1 MHGIFPAQRNEDG
14 NNDDVTEPPKI
25 ELPKSA
31 LAAHAALDADE
42 VFRPVI
48 RPTRGLFRQY

>member
-25 ELPKSA
+25 ELPKQCFAGINKVPSSG
-31 LAAHAALDADE
+31 
-42 VFRPVI
+42 PG
-48 RPTRGLFRQY
+48 T